1 MYYPSTTS
9 YKAYVYQPSRP
20 PSSHKPGITNVSA
33 QQKNSPIL

>member
-1 MYYPSTTS
+1 MHYPST
-9 YKAYVYQPSRP
+9 AYNKTFYQQSRP